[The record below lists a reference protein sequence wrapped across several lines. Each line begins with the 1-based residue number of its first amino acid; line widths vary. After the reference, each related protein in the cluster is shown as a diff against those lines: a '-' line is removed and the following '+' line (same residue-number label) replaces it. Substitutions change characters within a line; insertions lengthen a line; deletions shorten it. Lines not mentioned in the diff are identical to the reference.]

1 MTLNELFVSHK
12 QVDPVKFESTTV
24 DPMQDIYLNLA
35 RAQQAVSSDES
46 EESSDVWTVQD
57 SEDIDEDTEDTYNW
71 RVDFGKTS
79 PVDPEQHALYQK
91 QSNSNNT
98 MSKGKQWLKQA
109 GAWWDEL
116 VSGAYDK
123 FNVGDKLQKA
133 KTWLNKFIS
142 LGMSNIQALA
152 LTGQVYAECGFN
164 PKKPMTY
171 ELSGKSNNKSTH
183 GWSGAGE
190 GAVQFTHWDTKQ
202 KLIKKYNADSR
213 REGPKLTTDRDTYN
227 KATTRHIS
235 DVSEN
240 DHALL
245 TYLFYEDLINNTAS
259 DDFYNLFGAFYLRKA
274 GNFASDR
281 SAPLI
286 EQAYSTG
293 KYYQKSHTNN
303 GLTNAGKVNNMLKA
317 LYFTQD
323 LGTTLGYIS

>member
-1 MTLNELFVSHK
+1 MKLNDLFVSYK
-12 QVDPVKFESTTV
+12 QVYPVKFQSAV
-24 DPMQDIYLNLA
+24 DEPTQDLYLNLA
-35 RAQQAVSSDES
+35 RAQQAVSSDNTDHSYETQRVKD
-46 EESSDVWTVQD
+46 E
-57 SEDIDEDTEDTYNW
+57 EDIDSDEYNW
-71 RVDFGKTS
+71 QVDFGKTS
-79 PVDPEQHALYQK
+79 PIDPEQHVLYQ
-91 QSNSNNT
+91 QQQSNNT
-98 MSKGKQWLKQA
+98 NKGKQWLKQA

-116 VSGAYDK
+116 ISGAYDK

-133 KTWLNKFIS
+133 KTWVNKFIK
-142 LGMSNIQALA
+142 LGMNNLQALA

-171 ELSGKSNNKSTH
+171 ELSGDSNNKSTH

-190 GAVQFTHWDTKQ
+190 GAVQFTHWSTKQ
-202 KLIKKYNADSR
+202 KLIKKYNADKR
-213 REGPKLTTDRDTYN
+213 REGPKLTTDQDTYN
-227 KATTRHIS
+227 KSTTRHIS

-274 GNFASDR
+274 GNYAKDK

-293 KYYQKSHTNN
+293 KYYQKNHTNN
-303 GLTNAGKVNNMLKA
+303 GLVNAGKVNNMLKA

>member
-12 QVDPVKFESTTV
+12 QVDPVKFASTAV
-24 DPMQDIYLNLA
+24 DPRNDLFLNLA
-35 RAQQAVSSDES
+35 RAQQAVSSDNTDNNDETWRVKD
-46 EESSDVWTVQD
+46 E
-57 SEDIDEDTEDTYNW
+57 EDIDSDEYNW
-71 RVDFGKTS
+71 KVDFGKTS
-79 PVDPEQHALYQK
+79 PVDPEQHLLHQQQ
-91 QSNSNNT
+91 QSTNNT
-98 MSKGKQWLKQA
+98 SKSSQWLKQV

-133 KTWLNKFIS
+133 KTWMDKFIK
-142 LGMSNIQALA
+142 LGMSNLQALA

-164 PKKPMTY
+164 PKKHMTY
-171 ELSGKSNNKSTH
+171 ELSGNSNNKSTH

-190 GAVQFTHWDTKQ
+190 GAVQFTHWSTKQ
-202 KLIKKYNADSR
+202 KLIKKYNADKR
-213 REGPKLTTDRDTYN
+213 REGPKLTTDQDTYN
-227 KATTRHIS
+227 KSTTRHIS

-245 TYLFYEDLINNTAS
+245 TYLFYEDLLSNTAS

-274 GNFASDR
+274 GNFAKDK

-293 KYYQKSHTNN
+293 KYYQKSHTDN
-303 GLTNAGKVNNMLKA
+303 GLVNAGKVNNMLKA

-323 LGTTLGYIS
+323 LGTKLGYIS